1 MNYSTVIESEQNR
14 GPVRYL
20 LALSAREVEVLRAAL
35 SEANAVDLPP
45 STYYAAPTD
54 DELQGLY
61 DRLPPLFSV
70 TV

>member
-1 MNYSTVIESEQNR
+1 MIPDTERSR

-20 LALSAREVEVLRAAL
+20 LALSPREVEVLRAVL
-35 SEANAVDLPP
+35 SEANAEDLTP
-45 STYYAAPTD
+45 SQYYAAPTD

-70 TV
+70 KT